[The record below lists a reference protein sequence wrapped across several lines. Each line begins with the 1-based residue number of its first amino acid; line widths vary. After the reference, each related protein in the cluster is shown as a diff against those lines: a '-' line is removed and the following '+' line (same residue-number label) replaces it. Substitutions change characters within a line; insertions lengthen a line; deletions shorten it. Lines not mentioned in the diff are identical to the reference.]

1 MVVVRSIKAH
11 IAQLVERIVHI
22 DEVSG
27 SSPDVCTSVVSR
39 FERSEVSARGGQ
51 ASPLAA
57 TAFYFLLT

>member
-1 MVVVRSIKAH
+1 
-11 IAQLVERIVHI
+11 
-22 DEVSG
+22 
-27 SSPDVCTSVVSR
+27 VCTSVVSR